1 MNPKSSPQAADGAVT
16 VPGVD
21 LDLSRFKDVAPAH
34 EPLERLTQLSPE
46 DIAVMLRSGID
57 PDEGGR
63 SGSFLQVDHS
73 VLHCRVDAPGVE
85 FLPMAQA
92 LEKYNGLDQFWWR
105 AVAPDQDAYT
115 ARVDRCFH
123 NGYFIRAEP
132 GAIVTY
138 PLQACLYLSEDK
150 LAQDIHN
157 VVVAEAGSHLHVI
170 TGCATAAH
178 VRSGLHVGISEFY
191 VKKGATISF
200 TMIHNWPEEMA
211 VRPRTGIVVEE
222 GGTFISNYVCLV
234 AAEDMQS
241 YPTATLRG
249 RGAVATFN
257 SVLLARPGS
266 LFDTG
271 SRIVMEAAECRG
283 DIISRAVSTGGRVI
297 ARGHI
302 VGAADRIKAHLE
314 CKGLLLSDEGLIHAI
329 PELEGR
335 RSDVE
340 MTHEAAVGK
349 IAREEIEYLMAR
361 GLSEAEATG
370 LIIRGFLSLDI
381 VGLPS
386 ALKAELEA
394 MIADT
399 ERAT

>member
-1 MNPKSSPQAADGAVT
+1 MSSKASPDAAGSGAAI
-16 VPGVD
+16 PDAD
-21 LDLSRFKDVAPAH
+21 LDLARFKDEAAEH
-34 EPLERLTQLSPE
+34 EPLDSLTQLSPE

-57 PDEGGR
+57 PDEAER
-63 SGSFLQVDHS
+63 SGSFLQIDHS
-73 VLHCRVDAPGVE
+73 VLQCRVTAPGVE

-92 LEKYNGLDQFWWR
+92 LDKYDGLEQYWWK
-105 AVAPDQDAYT
+105 AVAPDKDAYT
-115 ARVDRCFH
+115 ARAQRHFD
-123 NGYFIRAEP
+123 NGYFIRVEP
-132 GAIVTY
+132 GATVTY

-150 LAQDIHN
+150 LAQDVHN
-157 VVVAEAGSHLHVI
+157 VVVAEEGSHLHVI

-178 VRSGLHVGISEFY
+178 VRSGLHIGISEFY
-191 VKKGATISF
+191 VKRGATISF

-222 GGTFISNYVCLV
+222 RGTFISNYVCLV
-234 AAEDMQS
+234 AAQDMQS

-257 SVLLARPGS
+257 SVILARPGS
-266 LFDTG
+266 SFDTG
-271 SRIVMEAAECRG
+271 SRIIMQADECRG

-314 CKGLLLSDEGLIHAI
+314 CKGLLLSDQGLIHAI

-349 IAREEIEYLMAR
+349 IARDEIEYLMAR

-381 VGLPS
+381 VGLPP
-386 ALKAELEA
+386 ALKADLDA
-394 MIADT
+394 MITDT
-399 ERAT
+399 ERAM